1 MPNNPKLCIST
12 IDFGSGGTERVIST
26 LLPELV
32 NDFEVTLVLFY
43 NQIHY
48 PIHKD
53 VNLVILIPDRN
64 GSTSTFT
71 KLKDFVVLLFKYK
84 SYIKHNHI
92 DISLTLLPEPNIIN
106 SVVAMTNKKVKTI
119 ISERCYPSIT
129 YSNFS
134 LKIAKVLFPFFYNKN
149 YKLFSNSVHINED
162 LKDNFG
168 VKLPMSVIYNPV
180 EMDYNITKTTS
191 EVAEKPFKIINVGSM
206 VWRKNQKLIIE
217 ALHVLD
223 KNDFHLTYLG
233 VGHLLDDLKHQASQ
247 YELENSITYK
257 GSVKN
262 VKDYLVE
269 NDCFVL
275 SSTTEGFP
283 NVLIEALSVGLPSIS
298 TNCLSGPL
306 ELLNDNEPV
315 TINNGDFYLA
325 KYGILVN
332 VDDSKGLANAIKYF
346 KDHPEERKR
355 YSQLGLQRAKDFD
368 LKTIYAQVKELLL
381 N

>member
-1 MPNNPKLCIST
+1 MTINPKLCIST

-315 TINNGDFYLA
+315 VIENGDFYLA

>member
-32 NDFEVTLVLFY
+32 NDFEVTLVLYY

-53 VNLVILIPDRN
+53 VKLVILIPDRK

-84 SYIKHNHI
+84 SFVKRNHI

-106 SVVAMTNKKVKTI
+106 SVIAMTNKKAKTI

-129 YSNFS
+129 YSKLS
-134 LKIAKVLFPFFYNKN
+134 LKIAKIVFPFFYNKN
-149 YKLFSNSVHINED
+149 NKLFSNSVHINED
-162 LKDNFG
+162 LRDNFG
-168 VKLPMSVIYNPV
+168 VTLPMSVIYNPV
-180 EMDYNITKTTS
+180 EMDFGQTKTNS
-191 EVAEKPFKIINVGSM
+191 EIPNTPFKIINVGSM
-206 VWRKNQKLIIE
+206 VWRKNQKLIID
-217 ALHVLD
+217 ALHLLD
-223 KNDFHLTYLG
+223 KNDYHLTYLG
-233 VGHLLDDLKHQASQ
+233 VGHLLEDLKQQAIQ
-247 YELENSITYK
+247 YELENNITYK

-269 NDCFVL
+269 SDCFVL

-315 TINNGDFYLA
+315 NINNGDFYLA

-346 KDHPEERKR
+346 KNHPEERKR
-355 YSQLGLQRAKDFD
+355 YNQLGLQRAKDFD
-368 LKTIYAQVKELLL
+368 LKTIYAQVKELLI

>member
-1 MPNNPKLCIST
+1 MPSNPKLCIST

-32 NDFEVTLVLFY
+32 NDFEVTLVLYY

-53 VNLVILIPDRN
+53 VKLVILIPDRK
-64 GSTSTFT
+64 GSTSTFS

-84 SYIKHNHI
+84 SFVKRNHI
-92 DISLTLLPEPNIIN
+92 DISLTLLPEPNIVN
-106 SVVAMTNKKVKTI
+106 SVIAMTNKKVKTI

-129 YSNFS
+129 YSKLS
-134 LKIAKVLFPFFYNKN
+134 LKIAKIVFPFFYNKN

-168 VKLPMSVIYNPV
+168 VTLPMSVIYNPV
-180 EMDYNITKTTS
+180 EMDFSHTKSNS
-191 EVAEKPFKIINVGSM
+191 EIASIPFKIINVGSM
-206 VWRKNQKLIIE
+206 VWRKNQKLIID
-217 ALHVLD
+217 ALHLLD
-223 KNDFHLTYLG
+223 KNDYHLTYLG
-233 VGHLLDDLKHQASQ
+233 VGHLLDDLKQQAIK
-247 YELENSITYK
+247 YELENNITYK

-262 VKDYLVE
+262 VKDYLAE
-269 NDCFVL
+269 SDCFVL

-315 TINNGDFYLA
+315 VIENGDFYLA

-332 VDDSKGLANAIKYF
+332 VDDSEGLANAIKYF
-346 KDHPEERKR
+346 KEHPEERKR

-368 LKTIYAQVKELLL
+368 LKTIYAQVKELLI